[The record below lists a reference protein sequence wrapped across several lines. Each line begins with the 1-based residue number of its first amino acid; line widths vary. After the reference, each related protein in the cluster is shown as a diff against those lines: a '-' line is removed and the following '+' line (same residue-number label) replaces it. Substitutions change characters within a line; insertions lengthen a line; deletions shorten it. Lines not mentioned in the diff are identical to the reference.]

1 VASIA
6 KKCGHSLSSVLLAG
20 KRLMKL
26 VYQDEGGTAAHER
39 YLVVSGVVV
48 DGDRQLVA
56 IENHL
61 DILVQ
66 KHIPEPDR
74 PGFIFHAT
82 DIWSGKKYFADRDK
96 WSMER
101 RLDILRDLA
110 RIPSHFDVPVAWGF
124 VDKNEFPD
132 PKFAIAF
139 KSEEV
144 DVAQHIM
151 AFTDC
156 SLVVEDFMRT
166 CTDEIALIIAEDRD
180 IVRLAIKE
188 AIALYR
194 DPAKLKAWG
203 LDKKQ
208 LLPFRRIRDT
218 VHFAKKP
225 ESRHLQ
231 LADACTFFIRGHLN
245 QQVNGD
251 FLYSELKKMLL
262 VFPAQDSS
270 QAKAS

>member
-1 VASIA
+1 
-6 KKCGHSLSSVLLAG
+6 
-20 KRLMKL
+20 MKL
-26 VYQDEGGTAAHER
+26 VYQDEGGTASHER
-39 YLVVSGVVV
+39 YLVVSGVVI

-66 KHIPEPDR
+66 KHIPEEDR
-74 PGFIFHAT
+74 QGFIFHAT
-82 DIWSGKKYFADRDK
+82 DIWSGTKYFKDRER
-96 WSMER
+96 WPQGR
-101 RLDILRDLA
+101 RLEILRDLA
-110 RIPSHFDVPVAWGF
+110 RIPGHFDVPVAWGY

-132 PKFAIAF
+132 PKFAITF
-139 KSEEV
+139 DQEEV
-144 DVAQHIM
+144 DVTRHVM

-166 CTDEIALIIAEDRD
+166 CTSSEIALIIAEDRD
-180 IVRLAIKE
+180 IVRRAVKE
-188 AIALYR
+188 ALALYR
-194 DPAKLKAWG
+194 SPEQLKAWR
-203 LDKKQ
+203 LEKKE

-231 LADACTFFIRGHLN
+231 LADACTFFIKGHLN
-245 QQVNGD
+245 QQVKGD
-251 FLYSELKKMLL
+251 FLYEELKQMLL

-270 QAKAS
+270 QARVS

>member
-1 VASIA
+1 
-6 KKCGHSLSSVLLAG
+6 
-20 KRLMKL
+20 MKL
-26 VYQDEGGTAAHER
+26 IYQDEGGTAAHEP

-56 IENHL
+56 VENHL
-61 DILVQ
+61 DILLQ
-66 KHIPEPDR
+66 KYIPEEDR
-74 PGFIFHAT
+74 PGFIFYAT
-82 DIWSGKKYFADRDK
+82 DIWSGARYFRDRER
-96 WSMER
+96 WPMER
-101 RLDILRDLA
+101 RLEILRDLA
-110 RIPSHFDVPVAWGF
+110 RIPGRFDMPIAWGF

-139 KSEEV
+139 DQENIEV
-144 DVAQHIM
+144 ARHVM

-156 SLVVEDFMRT
+156 SLVVEEFMRS
-166 CTDEIALIIAEDRD
+166 CTNEIALIIAEDRD
-180 IVRLAIKE
+180 IVRQAVKE

-194 DPAKLKAWG
+194 SPEQLRAWK

-231 LADACTFFIRGHLN
+231 LADACTFFIKGHLN
-245 QQVNGD
+245 QQVRGD
-251 FLYSELKKMLL
+251 FLYAELKPMLL
-262 VFPAQDSS
+262 VFPAKDSFA
-270 QAKAS
+270 QAS

>member
-1 VASIA
+1 
-6 KKCGHSLSSVLLAG
+6 
-20 KRLMKL
+20 MKL
-26 VYQDEGGTAAHER
+26 VYQDEGGTAVHELF
-39 YLVVSGVVV
+39 LVVSGVVV

-56 IENHL
+56 VENHL

-66 KHIPEPDR
+66 KHIPEHDR

-82 DIWSGKKYFADRDK
+82 DIWSGAKYFKDRDK
-96 WSMER
+96 WPMER
-101 RLDILRDLA
+101 RLEILRDLA
-110 RIPSHFDVPVAWGF
+110 RIPGRFDIPVAWGF
-124 VDKNEFPD
+124 VDKGKFPD

-139 KSEEV
+139 AQEEV
-144 DVAQHIM
+144 EVARHVM

-156 SLVVEDFMRT
+156 SLVVEEFMRA

-180 IVRLAIKE
+180 IVRQAIKE

-194 DPAKLKAWG
+194 SPEQLKAWK

-231 LADACTFFIRGHLN
+231 LADACTFFIKGHLN
-245 QQVNGD
+245 QQVRGD
-251 FLYSELKKMLL
+251 FLFAELKPMLL
-262 VFPAQDSS
+262 VFPAQDFL
-270 QAKAS
+270 ARAEAS